1 MQGFAWHGIA
11 PSLGTYVDDNAGR
24 HKLRICAALSLP
36 SSAEW
41 TARISDPNPASQHE
55 NGPRVLFQ
63 DPGVLCMCIGHSLFE
78 YKHRSLKHYSHP
90 PATQTSGL
98 NVCLSHR
105 KFTQVANGFI
115 EIVRSSRGRSFA
127 IITFSSVSH
136 AELRGAWDYPGVHL
150 SSFQW
155 IRC

>member
-11 PSLGTYVDDNAGR
+11 PSLGTYIGDSAGR
-24 HKLRICAALSLP
+24 HKSRICAALPLP

-90 PATQTSGL
+90 PATQTGGL
-98 NVCLSHR
+98 NRSVELTTHR
-105 KFTQVANGFI
+105 SRTHYMIRNLPNKPH
-115 EIVRSSRGRSFA
+115 IVHFA
-127 IITFSSVSH
+127 GATIITLCYFLKSPNETCAYKWVIARHVS
-136 AELRGAWDYPGVHL
+136 
-150 SSFQW
+150 
-155 IRC
+155 